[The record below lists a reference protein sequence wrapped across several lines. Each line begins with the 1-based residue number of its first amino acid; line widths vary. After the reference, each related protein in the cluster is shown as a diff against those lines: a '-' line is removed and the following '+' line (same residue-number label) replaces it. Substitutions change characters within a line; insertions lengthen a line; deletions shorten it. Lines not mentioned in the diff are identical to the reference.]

1 MSVKVQACVYSI
13 PINMQSQIG
22 LKRLDL
28 AIFSMWHWFKRV
40 YGYVSMSVEAK
51 SCLECV
57 HTCSQ
62 MNEAVGLELSCD
74 SGSCQHCGVCDL

>member
-1 MSVKVQACVYSI
+1 MCVQQTNKSA
-13 PINMQSQIG
+13 SQI
-22 LKRLDL
+22 RLEDWTD
-28 AIFSMWHWFKRV
+28 FSMWRLFKRV

-51 SCLECV
+51 SCLEGV